1 MASGP
6 TWDTIAI
13 VGVGLIGGSIGLALK
28 QRQLCRQIIGIGR
41 RPAPLRTAKQL
52 GAIDVATTDWERGV
66 AAAQFVVVCTPVDQV
81 VEHVRRVQAACPAST
96 IITDVG
102 STKASIV
109 AALDHPLTTTDSTTS
124 HSASPVETPSSASG
138 SSASARSAGSRP
150 AAARASAP
158 VARFVGSHPMAGSEK
173 TGVRYASGDLFAGK
187 TVIVTPGAT
196 SLAADVRKVERWWR
210 AIGGRVVRMTPV
222 EHDAAVASI
231 SHAPHLV
238 AAALAA
244 ASPRQHLRL
253 IGSGWRDT
261 TRIAAG
267 DPELWRQILLDNRQ
281 ELLRSLA
288 SFSAVIDQY
297 QQALQSGDSAALI
310 KLLELGKKIRDAV
323 GN

>member
-28 QRQLCRQIIGIGR
+28 KRQLCRQIIGIGR

-66 AAAQFVVVCTPVDQV
+66 ASAQLVVVCTPVDQV

-109 AALDHPLTTTDSTTS
+109 AALDHPLTASDSKKSPSINTRSTS
-124 HSASPVETPSSASG
+124 PPATASAAAARTAAARSSAS
-138 SSASARSAGSRP
+138 
-150 AAARASAP
+150 
-158 VARFVGSHPMAGSEK
+158 VARFVGSHPMAGSERA
-173 TGVRYASGDLFAGK
+173 GVRHASADLFDDK

-196 SLAADVRKVERWWR
+196 SLSADVRKVERWWR
-210 AIGGRVVRMTPV
+210 ALGGRVVRMTPI

-288 SFSAVIDQY
+288 SFSAVIDPY
-297 QQALQSGDSAALI
+297 QQALQRGDSAALI

>member
-28 QRQLCRQIIGIGR
+28 KRRLCRQIIGIGR

-52 GAIDVATTDWERGV
+52 GAIDVATTNWERGV
-66 AAAQFVVVCTPVDQV
+66 ASAQLVVVCTPVDQV
-81 VEHVRRVQAACPAST
+81 VEHVQRVRAACPAST

-102 STKASIV
+102 STKARIV
-109 AALDHPLTTTDSTTS
+109 AALDHPLTTSPSITS
-124 HSASPVETPSSASG
+124 PSAATAVSA
-138 SSASARSAGSRP
+138 AS
-150 AAARASAP
+150 AAARQVPS

-173 TGVRYASGDLFAGK
+173 TGVRHATADLFDGK
-187 TVIVTPGAT
+187 TVIVTPSGT
-196 SLAADVRKVERWWR
+196 SGTAAVRTVERWWR
-210 AIGGRVVRMTPV
+210 AIGGRVVRMTPD

-244 ASPRQHLRL
+244 TSPRQHLRL
-253 IGSGWRDT
+253 IGGGWRDT

-267 DPELWRQILLDNRQ
+267 DPELWRQIFLDNREQ
-281 ELLRSLA
+281 LLRSLA
-288 SFSAVIDQY
+288 NFSAVIDQY
-297 QQALQSGDSAALI
+297 QQALQRGDSAALL